1 MGIWFQGRDDAATTD
16 QTLASGYVVRFRSDN
31 GNIQAINFGS
41 ATALA
46 GWSNFSATANTADY
60 DESTDTFGLT
70 VSSGTLSNEIDIVLE
85 NITDSIVLASFT
97 ATRTNRNSN
106 PDAGSV
112 FGLYNN
118 TGNAGVSFDN
128 ISVVP
133 EPSSF
138 ALLLGGVGLLCVA
151 KRRRSRGRE

>member
-1 MGIWFQGRDDAATTD
+1 
-16 QTLASGYVVRFRSDN
+16 
-31 GNIQAINFGS
+31 
-41 ATALA
+41 LA